1 MKRLKEK
8 KLEDSR
14 LATPSST
21 DRSTPFTPSSTP
33 PTSSSTGDPMPS
45 TPSHTTRPNDT
56 YVYDVGILAVVATG
70 VCVLFTHNTF
80 QPKNKK
86 LIHEKKDEPPKR
98 RHML

>member
-21 DRSTPFTPSSTP
+21 DRSTPFTP
-33 PTSSSTGDPMPS
+33 SSTGDPMPS